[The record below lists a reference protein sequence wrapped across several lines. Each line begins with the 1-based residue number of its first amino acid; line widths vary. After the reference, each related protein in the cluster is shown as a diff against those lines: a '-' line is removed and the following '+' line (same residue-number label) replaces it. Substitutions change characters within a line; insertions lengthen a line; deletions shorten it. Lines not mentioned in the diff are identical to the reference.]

1 MAGRI
6 IAFLCGALFGAVGA
20 VINFW
25 LEKSAVHW
33 GIVGVAALV
42 MGVLAVLLGKKFWD
56 VAVDIWPF

>member
-1 MAGRI
+1 
-6 IAFLCGALFGAVGA
+6 
-20 VINFW
+20 
-25 LEKSAVHW
+25 VHW